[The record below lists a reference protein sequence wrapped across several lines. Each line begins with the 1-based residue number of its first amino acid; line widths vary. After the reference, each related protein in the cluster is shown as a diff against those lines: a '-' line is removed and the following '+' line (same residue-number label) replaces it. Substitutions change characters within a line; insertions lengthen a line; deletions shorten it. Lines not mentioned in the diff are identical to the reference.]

1 MKVAGCVVL
10 YNPNLDFLNNIK
22 TYIDALSELIVFDNS
37 TQQNI
42 EIVESLKNYEKV
54 KYLSEKKN
62 LGIATA
68 LNICIKH
75 IADTDVKWV
84 LTMDQD
90 SYFKKNEI
98 DIIVQQNDTTAFV
111 EVKARTTDNK
121 GNPEQF
127 VTPAKQAE
135 IKKAANQYIYDNE
148 TNKVRFDVIAITYWP
163 DAETELIHFED
174 AFW

>member
-1 MKVAGCVVL
+1 M
-10 YNPNLDFLNNIK
+10 
-22 TYIDALSELIVFDNS
+22 S
-37 TQQNI
+37 TQKNI
-42 EIVESLKNYEKV
+42 EVGKAGEEMAIA
-54 KYLSEKKN
+54 YLRSKGYKILHCN
-62 LGIATA
+62 
-68 LNICIKH
+68 
-75 IADTDVKWV
+75 WR
-84 LTMDQD
+84 
-90 SYFKKNEI
+90 FKKNEI